1 VARAEARHRDA
12 FVTRTRYRDEVPEL
26 GGNPESPMN
35 WKFGHLVALLAIAL
49 SATMATAN
57 TPSRTL
63 VLPLRSTSVSDTTLA
78 VSRQLLIGSL
88 QDLGVPVRDTI
99 DEDAALPSGA
109 AACAEPACAARL
121 GAEHHASQ
129 VVYGTLNRLGAK
141 IIARID
147 VIRAGEESPYYRD
160 QLVATT
166 QEDLDRVMRRFAEGI
181 AAGRPNSDR
190 ATVESVTNNET
201 ITPLRR
207 ATRTGFGLRAGV
219 LLPTGGSFGGADR
232 LTSLRAVYKYELR
245 DYQIETTTL
254 GGFAWGQ
261 GSFDWT
267 MLDVGVTR
275 LFSTNDVSPFA
286 GASLGLHSV
295 TVEDRHPPLI
305 VTPYSYSYYA
315 VRRESKTAPTL
326 DLYAGLLTMRT
337 YDFQTVLELRFHLV
351 LDEFR
356 QVNGKGANGVM
367 ISFGTS
373 H

>member
-1 VARAEARHRDA
+1 MRSSRWLPIVLTVLLLGATRAAAD
-12 FVTRTRYRDEVPEL
+12 
-26 GGNPESPMN
+26 
-35 WKFGHLVALLAIAL
+35 
-49 SATMATAN
+49 
-57 TPSRTL
+57 TPSSTL
-63 VLPLRSTSVSDTTLA
+63 VLPLRSTSVSDTTLN
-78 VSRQLLIGSL
+78 VSRQLLMGSL
-88 QDLGVPVRDTI
+88 QDLGVPVRDTV
-99 DEDAALPSGA
+99 DEEATLPSGA
-109 AACAEPACAARL
+109 AACADPACASRL
-121 GAEHHASQ
+121 GVEHHASQ
-129 VVYGTLNRLGAK
+129 VVYGTLNRLGTK

-147 VIRAGEESPYYRD
+147 VIRAGETAPYYRD

-166 QEDLDRVMRRFAEGI
+166 LEDLDRVMRRFAEGI

-190 ATVESVTNNET
+190 ATVESVTNVET

-219 LLPTGGSFGGADR
+219 LFPTGGSFGGADR
-232 LTSLRAVYKYELR
+232 LTSLRGVYKYELR

-275 LFSTNDVSPFA
+275 LFTTNDVTPFA

-295 TVEDRHPPLI
+295 TVEDRHPPLQ
-305 VTPYSYSYYA
+305 VTSYGAYYMT
-315 VRRESKTAPTL
+315 RRESKTAPTL
-326 DLYAGLLTMRT
+326 DLYAGMLAMRT
-337 YDFQTVLELRFHLV
+337 YDFQTVIELRFHIV

-356 QVNGKGANGVM
+356 EVNGKGANGVM